1 MIRAMSD
8 SDRDI
13 PILLWPFYAIW
24 RLLTFV
30 LEVVGRLLCAL
41 IGLAL
46 MAAGTAITITVLAAP
61 VGIPIAAIGFL
72 LLVRAI
78 F

>member
-1 MIRAMSD
+1 MIANM

-13 PILLWPFYAIW
+13 PILLWPFYAVW
-24 RLLTFV
+24 RVLTFIV
-30 LEVVGRLLCAL
+30 EMVGRLICAL

-61 VGIPIAAIGFL
+61 IGIPIAAVGFL
-72 LLVRAI
+72 LLVRAV

>member
-1 MIRAMSD
+1 MND
-8 SDRDI
+8 STDNHV

-30 LEVVGRLLCAL
+30 LELIGRLLCASL
-41 IGLAL
+41 GIGL
-46 MAAGTAITITVLAAP
+46 MIAGVAITLSIVGAP
-61 VGIPIAAIGFL
+61 VGIPLAALGFL
-72 LLVRAI
+72 LVTRAI

>member
-1 MIRAMSD
+1 MIQVMSD
-8 SDRDI
+8 SDRDV
-13 PILLWPFYAIW
+13 PILLWPFYALW

-61 VGIPIAAIGFL
+61 VGIPIAAVGFL

>member
-1 MIRAMSD
+1 MESM
-8 SDRDI
+8 SDRDRDV

-24 RLLTFV
+24 RLLTFI
-30 LEVVGRLLCAL
+30 LEVVGRLLAAM

-61 VGIPIAAIGFL
+61 IGIPIAVVGFL

>member
-1 MIRAMSD
+1 MIAVMSD
-8 SDRDI
+8 KDV

-24 RLLTFV
+24 RLLTFIV
-30 LEVVGRLLCAL
+30 EMVGRLICAL

-46 MAAGTAITITVLAAP
+46 MAAGTAIAITVLAAP
-61 VGIPIAAIGFL
+61 IGIPIAAVGFL
-72 LLVRAI
+72 LLVRAV

>member
-1 MIRAMSD
+1 MIAVM

-13 PILLWPFYAIW
+13 PMLLWPFYAIW

-30 LEVVGRLLCAL
+30 VEMVGRMICAL

-61 VGIPIAAIGFL
+61 IGIPIAAVGFL
-72 LLVRAI
+72 LLVRAV

>member
-1 MIRAMSD
+1 MSE
-8 SDRDI
+8 RDV

-30 LEVVGRLLCAL
+30 LELVGRVLCAM
-41 IGLAL
+41 IGIAL
-46 MAAGTAITITVLAAP
+46 MAAGTAITITILAAP
-61 VGIPIAAIGFL
+61 VGIPIAAVGFL

>member
-1 MIRAMSD
+1 MIADMSD
-8 SDRDI
+8 GDV
-13 PILLWPFYAIW
+13 PILLWPFYAIG
-24 RLLTFV
+24 RLLTFIV
-30 LEVVGRLLCAL
+30 EMVGRLICAL

-61 VGIPIAAIGFL
+61 IGIPIAAVGFL
-72 LLVRAI
+72 LLVRAV

>member
-1 MIRAMSD
+1 MND
-8 SDRDI
+8 SKNNDV

-24 RLLTFV
+24 RLLTLLV
-30 LEVVGRLLCAL
+30 ELIGRLLCGFL
-41 IGLAL
+41 GLGL
-46 MAAGTAITITVLAAP
+46 MVAGVAITISVVAAP
-61 VGIPIAAIGFL
+61 IGIPIAALGFL

>member
-1 MIRAMSD
+1 MNDR
-8 SDRDI
+8 DRDI
-13 PILLWPFYAIW
+13 PVLLWPFYAIW

-61 VGIPIAAIGFL
+61 VGIPIAAVGFL
-72 LLVRAI
+72 LLIRAI

>member
-1 MIRAMSD
+1 MND
-8 SDRDI
+8 STDNHV

-24 RLLTFV
+24 RLLTFI
-30 LEVVGRLLCAL
+30 LEIIGRLLCAL
-41 IGLAL
+41 LGIGLMVAGVAVAL
-46 MAAGTAITITVLAAP
+46 SIVGAP
-61 VGIPIAAIGFL
+61 VGIPLAALGFL

>member
-1 MIRAMSD
+1 MEYMSD
-8 SDRDI
+8 SDRDV

-61 VGIPIAAIGFL
+61 VGIPIAAVGFL